1 MMKGLRTFLY
11 ELKYAFLQMKRHI
24 MLCFSAISAIGIT
37 LLLIGSILII
47 GLHVNYFS
55 NDVQKDLS
63 IHVILNEDID
73 DETAISSIQSEISKL
88 KNVSKV
94 EVSSKDDELELMIKE
109 KGDAFKAYRGETNPL
124 SNAFFVYVKNASSIR
139 KTKVEICFIR
149 LDGVSSTAFGG
160 DSVTSLVDML
170 NMIQKIGLG
179 IVALLTLLSLYLI
192 YNAIRTTIDSRSD
205 EIIIMRTVGATNG
218 FISNP
223 FIVEGIF
230 IGLIGSII
238 PYLLVHFGYEKL
250 YESLDG
256 KLFTPMFAL
265 FKPSTISFQVGL
277 SIILAGAL
285 IGGFASLFAVRK
297 YLKMKR

>member
-139 KTKVEICFIR
+139 KTSVQIQKI
-149 LDGVSSTAFGG
+149 DGVSSTAFGG

-170 NMIQKIGLG
+170 SPICMYPPAPAPQK
-179 IVALLTLLSLYLI
+179 A
-192 YNAIRTTIDSRSD
+192 
-205 EIIIMRTVGATNG
+205 
-218 FISNP
+218 
-223 FIVEGIF
+223 
-230 IGLIGSII
+230 
-238 PYLLVHFGYEKL
+238 
-250 YESLDG
+250 ES
-256 KLFTPMFAL
+256 
-265 FKPSTISFQVGL
+265 Q
-277 SIILAGAL
+277 
-285 IGGFASLFAVRK
+285 R
-297 YLKMKR
+297 